1 LSSPSLSEISIAVRA
16 ENKASNTFRQVAL
29 DVASLGAAFGVLTN
43 DQVKFV
49 SIAFTAV
56 RVVESLGAILK
67 ATSVAHYLEAAA
79 CWVANTAMTALNIS
93 FATFLALTGVG
104 IAAIVTAAAVMASF
118 ASSMNNA
125 SASVQN
131 FNSAASEMPTSSR
144 KITRSG
150 DSIIYQTRAA
160 TDQNGSAQPYPGT
173 LRNSEPR
180 APNIKHSTTLT
191 HSTQTSRP
199 GTLKEHS
206 DNLLLYRKG
215 VET

>member
-1 LSSPSLSEISIAVRA
+1 MSSPSLSEISIAVRA

-131 FNSAASEMPTSSR
+131 FNSVAAETPSASR
-144 KITRSG
+144 SITRSG

-160 TDQNGSAQPYPGT
+160 TDQNGSAQSVGT

-180 APNIKHSTTLT
+180 APNIKHSRTLT
-191 HSTQTSRP
+191 HSTSTSNP

>member
-1 LSSPSLSEISIAVRA
+1 MSSPSLSEISIAVRA

-29 DVASLGAAFGVLTN
+29 DVAGLGAAFGILTN

-79 CWVANTAMTALNIS
+79 CWVANTAMNALNIS

-104 IAAIVTAAAVMASF
+104 IAAIITAAAVMASF

-125 SASVQN
+125 SSSVQN
-131 FNSAASEMPTSSR
+131 FNSATSEMPSSSR
-144 KITRSG
+144 SITRSG
-150 DSIIYQTRAA
+150 DSVIYQTRA
-160 TDQNGSAQPYPGT
+160 TTSQNSGSQSAGT
-173 LRNSEPR
+173 LLNSEPR
-180 APNIKHSTTLT
+180 APNLKQSSTLT
-191 HSTQTSRP
+191 HSTLTSSS
-199 GTLKEHS
+199 GTLKVHS